1 MIRDIHAMFLVT
13 GIMASGKST
22 VAQLLAERFEKSV
35 HLRGDHFR
43 KMIVNDR
50 KEVQPDAEADQMEQ
64 LLLRYRLTAQAADT
78 YYSAGFTVVMQD
90 VVVGRVLSDFLS
102 LLEDRPLYVIVLCP
116 GEEEV
121 ARREAARSK
130 KGYGEWT
137 VSALNGVLHGETP
150 RVGLWLD
157 STGLTPEET
166 VDAILERVWEE
177 GVVRNPD
184 LRD

>member
-50 KEVQPDAEADQMEQ
+50 KEVHPDAQADQMEQ
-64 LLLRYRLTAQAADT
+64 LLLRYRLAAQAADA

-90 VVVGRVLSDFLS
+90 VVVGRVLNDFLT

-116 GEEEV
+116 AEEEV
-121 ARREAARSK
+121 ARREAARAK
-130 KGYGEWT
+130 KGYGIWT
-137 VSALNGVLHGETP
+137 VSALNAVLHAETP

-177 GVVRNPD
+177 GTVRASEI
-184 LRD
+184 RE